1 MLDMSGKSKKN
12 KAPKAEVPKD
22 DNVPVE
28 EFDEEFEEETAAV
41 ETVPERKGKDTA
53 EPKKKKSKARFRAR
67 SRVRLNPS
75 LRLYMSSSRH
85 LSPR

>member
-28 EFDEEFEEETAAV
+28 EFDDEFVEE
-41 ETVPERKGKDTA
+41 
-53 EPKKKKSKARFRAR
+53 
-67 SRVRLNPS
+67 
-75 LRLYMSSSRH
+75 
-85 LSPR
+85 